1 MIKLAFAEYLLV
13 LEGKSPLDAIKE
25 SFELTRGHFFTI
37 LSCVLLVMGP
47 IWVVDWFAYR
57 ELGDTPDPVGTVLLE
72 SFNSFFQL
80 FVSVA
85 LYRMFT
91 LVTERATEQ

>member
-1 MIKLAFAEYLLV
+1 
-13 LEGKSPLDAIKE
+13 
-25 SFELTRGHFFTI
+25 
-37 LSCVLLVMGP
+37 MGP

-57 ELGDTPDPVGTVLLE
+57 ELGDNPDPVGTVLLE